1 MPEQARGAADISE
14 EERRRQLWAG
24 LTAIGGNCFWQW
36 LRAQMEDRLAY
47 LQQRLAQSADWSEF
61 RFTCGQLEALG
72 QLLRQIR
79 EIETTMEQRRDEDD
93 VL

>member
-1 MPEQARGAADISE
+1 MPEEERGGAE

-36 LRAQMEDRLAY
+36 LRAQMEERLDY
-47 LQQRLAQSADWSEF
+47 VQQRLPQSADWSEF
-61 RFTCGQLEALG
+61 RFGCGQLEALQ

-79 EIETTMEQRRDEDD
+79 EVEYTMEQRRDEYE